1 MIQSY
6 VAVNGLIL
14 SVYICR
20 SVHSS
25 SSGTT
30 EKKLLFVCVSG
41 SKKKRVAFTPNYC
54 LLWNYTGKKNVAYRP
69 MCVIQRNVVQ
79 EQNTLVLSTIHYSV
93 LHKYGRYDSFW
104 KVYQPSWSKSQKP
117 WWFVFEYPS
126 GCCLDALEN
135 EGCFPFLVLVTS
147 NRKLYQ
153 KINKKYATIL

>member
-1 MIQSY
+1 M
-6 VAVNGLIL
+6 GLYCLCI
-14 SVYICR
+14 SVGQCIPLHQELLR
-20 SVHSS
+20 KSFF
-25 SSGTT
+25 
-30 EKKLLFVCVSG
+30 LFVCLAQ
-41 SKKKRVAFTPNYC
+41 KKKRVAFTPNYC